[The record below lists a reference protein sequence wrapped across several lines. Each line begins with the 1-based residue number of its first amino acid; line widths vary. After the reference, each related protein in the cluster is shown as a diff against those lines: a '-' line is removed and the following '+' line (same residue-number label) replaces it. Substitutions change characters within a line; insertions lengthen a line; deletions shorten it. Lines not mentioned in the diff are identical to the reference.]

1 MFYKSTPENW
11 MNDTHTENLENFSF
25 PDIYPLSPQKITYY
39 EQV

>member
-1 MFYKSTPENW
+1 MYYKSPPENW

-25 PDIYPLSPQKITYY
+25 PHIFPLPTKKITYY